1 MPRPARIAVTAVF
14 LASGASLG
22 TWVSRV
28 PALQQR
34 LDASKAELGLALFGL
49 AVGAVVGLPLAGWLA
64 HRFGSRRI
72 TRTALLGVAVTMP
85 LPGLAPTLFA
95 LALCFAAFGL
105 ASGILD
111 VAMNA
116 HGVEVEGLYGRPIL
130 SSFHAAFS
138 IGGLAG
144 AGAGGVAAALG
155 VSPALHFAL
164 AGAAFAAVWAWTG
177 PRLLPHAVDRAAEG
191 LSLRALSQGLAAVAA
206 LTFAA
211 MLTEGAAADWG
222 AVYLH
227 DVVGTSQGVATIG
240 FIAFS
245 VTMTLGRLVGDRVTA
260 RVGPV
265 ALTRAGGL
273 LAAAGVAG
281 ALAMRQPAVVAL
293 GFACLG
299 AGVAVVVP
307 MAYRAAG
314 VRAAAPGIAAVSTVG
329 YGAFLVGP
337 PLIGFLADAT
347 SLRAALSLV
356 VLLCLAIA
364 VLAPATSTG

>member
-1 MPRPARIAVTAVF
+1 MPRPARIAVAAVF

-28 PALQQR
+28 PALQHK
-34 LDASKAELGLALFGL
+34 LDASKSELGLALFGL

-64 HRFGSRRI
+64 HRFGSRRV
-72 TRTALLGVAVTMP
+72 TRTALLGVALTMP
-85 LPGLAPTLFA
+85 LPGLAPSLLA
-95 LALCFAAFGL
+95 LGLCFAAFGM

-144 AGAGGVAAALG
+144 AAAGGVAGALG

-164 AGAAFAAVWAWTG
+164 AGAAFAIVWAWTG
-177 PRLLPHAVDRAAEG
+177 PRLLPRALDRASDG
-191 LSLRALSQGLAAVAA
+191 LTLRALSRGLLAVAA

-211 MLTEGAAADWG
+211 MLTEGAVADWG

-227 DVVGTSQGVATIG
+227 DVVGTTQGVATIG

-245 VTMTLGRLVGDRVTA
+245 VTMTLGRLVGDRLTA
-260 RVGPV
+260 RLGPV
-265 ALTRAGGL
+265 ALTRSGGL
-273 LAAAGVAG
+273 LAALGVAT
-281 ALAMRQPAVVAL
+281 ALVIKQPAVVAL

-307 MAYRAAG
+307 MAYRAAD

-329 YGAFLVGP
+329 YRAFLIGP

-347 SLRAALSLV
+347 SLTAALSIV
-356 VLLCLAIA
+356 VGLCLAIA
-364 VLAPATSTG
+364 LLAPATR